1 MRNRPITFACKHTM
15 AVAPTTITAA
25 IADVTRW
32 RDFKGYG
39 FLPGIARAEY
49 EVQTSNLIGS
59 RIRVHNTDGSSH
71 CEEIYAWVA
80 DKRVAMKF
88 CDFSPPVQ
96 ALATHFLEEW
106 DIATLG
112 KETLVTRMF
121 SLFPKSG
128 LTHPVLWF
136 ISFFLKRA
144 IDRQLV
150 EMAQAATNREES
162 N

>member
-1 MRNRPITFACKHTM
+1 MHNRPITFACQHAL
-15 AVAPTTITAA
+15 AVAPTAIMAA

-49 EVQTSNLIGS
+49 EVRTSNMIGS
-59 RIRVHNTDGSSH
+59 RIHVQNTDGSSH

-80 DKRVAMKF
+80 GQRVAMKF

-106 DIATLG
+106 EFVTLD
-112 KETLVTRMF
+112 KATLVTRTF

-128 LTHPVLWF
+128 LTRPVLWF

-150 EMAQAATNREES
+150 EMAQAAINSQES

>member
-1 MRNRPITFACKHTM
+1 M
-15 AVAPTTITAA
+15 
-25 IADVTRW
+25 
-32 RDFKGYG
+32 
-39 FLPGIARAEY
+39 
-49 EVQTSNLIGS
+49 IGS

-71 CEEIYAWVA
+71 CEAIEEWVA

-88 CDFSPPVQ
+88 GDFSPPVQ
-96 ALATHFLEEW
+96 SLATHFAEEW
-106 DIATLG
+106 DFAVVG
-112 KETLVTRMF
+112 KETLVTRTL

-136 ISFFLKRA
+136 IAFFLKRA

-150 EMAQAATNREES
+150 EMAQAATNSQES